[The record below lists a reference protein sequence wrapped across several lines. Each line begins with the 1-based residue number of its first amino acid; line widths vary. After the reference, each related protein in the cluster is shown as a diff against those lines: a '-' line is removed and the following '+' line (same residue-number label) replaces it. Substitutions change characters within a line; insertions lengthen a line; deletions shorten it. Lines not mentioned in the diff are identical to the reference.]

1 MQNINIELID
11 CPICESNNVETLLNL
26 DCGNFDNSTLYDKLI
41 IQSCNHCGHIYN
53 KLINKDFTGLID
65 YYNNEYAPANIGG
78 ASLGGD
84 RPGSRNEYTENRHKE
99 LYNLFK
105 PSVQSNIKILDIG
118 CAMGGML
125 SFLYD
130 EGFRNLYGID

>member
-1 MQNINIELID
+1 MNM
-11 CPICESNNVETLLNL
+11 PT
-26 DCGNFDNSTLYDKLI
+26 
-41 IQSCNHCGHIYN
+41 
-53 KLINKDFTGLID
+53 
-65 YYNNEYAPANIGG
+65 NIGG

-118 CAMGGML
+118 CAMGIML
-125 SFLYD
+125 SFFYMMKVFVIYMGL
-130 EGFRNLYGID
+130 I